1 MGEASALGRSQDAVQ
16 ECGCPCSFQWDEQQQ
31 PFFPLRDRPGWG
43 AVEGRHPVQRDATSR
58 GCDSSLRAG
67 RRRGAGA
74 GWWAGAG
81 WSPRKTLPKG
91 SPDLRLATQTEV
103 TAFSHVGFLPSSLCV
118 IFLLNGS
125 G

>member
-1 MGEASALGRSQDAVQ
+1 MQFRNV
-16 ECGCPCSFQWDEQQQ
+16 GCPCSFQWDEQQQ

-74 GWWAGAG
+74 GW
-81 WSPRKTLPKG
+81 SPRKSLPKG
-91 SPDLRLATQTEV
+91 SPDLRLATQKSQHSATL
-103 TAFSHVGFLPSSLCV
+103 ASFPLACV
-118 IFLLNGS
+118 
-125 G
+125 